1 MVLREAYDALVLPAA
16 ASFAGVADE
25 QVRRALI
32 LLLVGAVVWAGHW
45 LYFARDDGDSV
56 FRQVYLYVLAQ
67 LVPFVT
73 VFVTAIYIVDRVLV
87 WAVGVGYNGAADH
100 FRSLPGALAVVLVA
114 GGVLGYHHTVA
125 REGTREPASAARGAY
140 AYALAGVGL
149 LALALAISMLV
160 DTVFEFA
167 LETRNGGL
175 DEASSRRVAGHR
187 PRHRADRWVAV
198 GVLLEPSATA
208 PADRRP

>member
-25 QVRRALI
+25 QVIRALV
-32 LLLVGAVVWAGHW
+32 LLLVGGVVWAGHW
-45 LYFARDDGDSV
+45 VHFARDDGDSV
-56 FRQVYLYVLAQ
+56 FRQAYLYILAQ
-67 LVPFVT
+67 FVPFVT

-87 WAVGVGYNGAADH
+87 WVIGVGYNGTADH
-100 FRSLPGALAVVLVA
+100 FRSLPGTLAVVLVA

-125 REGTREPASAARGAY
+125 REEARETPSEARGGY

-149 LALALAISMLV
+149 LALAFAITMLV

-167 LETRNGGL
+167 PSNAKRP
-175 DEASSRRVAGHR
+175 SRRGISWES
-187 PRHRADRWVAV
+187 RWPSSS
-198 GVLLEPSATA
+198 PSA
-208 PADRRP
+208 